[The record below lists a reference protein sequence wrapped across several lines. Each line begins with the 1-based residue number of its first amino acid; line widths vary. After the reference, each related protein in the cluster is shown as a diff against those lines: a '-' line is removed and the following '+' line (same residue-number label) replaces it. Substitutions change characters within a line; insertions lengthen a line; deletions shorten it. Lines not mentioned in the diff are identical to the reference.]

1 MGFNLD
7 HNDLASILS
16 ELPSTQL
23 EQIVL
28 NQAVLIQQLQTP
40 VELLEKE
47 VLELKQR
54 PPLSTAPFRRKK
66 EELSQSPQKPGQKKG
81 HPGTFR
87 QPPPPTEIIDVPLE
101 YCPHCFS
108 EVEHLKYHT
117 QTIEELPVLEV
128 QVIQIK
134 THSGFCPKC
143 QKKVRS
149 VHPWQSSK
157 AQGAASTSLGP
168 RAVALAIELQS
179 RFNLTKS
186 KTCAI
191 LKEFLGIRLTPGGLV
206 DLSHRM
212 AAKLNPE
219 YQQLLHE
226 VQHSSHI
233 HADETGWY
241 VGTPGNQLCVFTNKF
256 VTLYH
261 IARTRNREMVK
272 RILGDYQ
279 GVLITDCLSIYD
291 EVNPLQ
297 QKCYSHHLKAIKEA
311 LPKSPSGFSHYLEEL
326 KLMLQTAMTL
336 KTLQAEMKS
345 SEFSAKI
352 QGLEQWA
359 TNLLKLE
366 NRTAP
371 LQPEEESVRQR
382 LFKQRDHLFEFLK
395 HPEVEATNNQA
406 ERQLR
411 PAVIARK
418 LSCGNRTDKG
428 AQTWEVLASLA
439 VTSAQRNQS
448 FKDLIK
454 NAVYRSSP

>member
-1 MGFNLD
+1 MGFNFD
-7 HNDLASILS
+7 QNDLASILS
-16 ELPSTQL
+16 ELPRTQL
-23 EQIVL
+23 EQIVV
-28 NQAVLIQQLQTP
+28 NQAVLIQQLQTRI
-40 VELLEKE
+40 ELLEKE
-47 VLELKQR
+47 ILELKQH
-54 PPLSTAPFRRKK
+54 PPLSTAPFRRKP
-66 EELSQSPQKPGQKKG
+66 EDLSKSPQKPGQKKG

-108 EVEHLKYHT
+108 EVEHLKYHR
-117 QTIEELPVLEV
+117 QTIEELPILQV
-128 QVIQIK
+128 QVIQIN
-134 THSGFCPKC
+134 TNSGFCPKC

-149 VHPWQSSK
+149 SHPLQSSK
-157 AQGAASTSLGP
+157 AKGAASTSLGP

-191 LKEFLGIRLTPGGLV
+191 LQEFFGIRLTPGGLV

-212 AAKLNPE
+212 ASKLNPE
-219 YQQLLHE
+219 YQQLLRE
-226 VQHSSHI
+226 VQQSSHI

-241 VGTPGNQLCVFTNKF
+241 VGKPGHQLCVFTNQF

-261 IARTRNREMVK
+261 IAKTRNREMVK
-272 RILGDYQ
+272 KILGDYQ

-297 QKCYSHHLKAIKEA
+297 QKCYSHHFKAIEEA
-311 LPKSPSGFSHYLEEL
+311 IKKMPTGVSHYLEEL
-326 KLMLQTAMTL
+326 KLMLKTAMTL
-336 KTLQAEMKS
+336 KTLQAQIKPS
-345 SEFSAKI
+345 DFSAKI
-352 QGLEQWA
+352 QHLENWSA
-359 TNLLKLE
+359 NWLNLE
-366 NRTAP
+366 NRTEQ
-371 LQPEEESVRQR
+371 LQPEEETVRQR

-395 HPEVEATNNQA
+395 HKEVEATNNQA

-428 AQTWEVLASLA
+428 AQTWQVLASLA
-439 VTSAQRNQS
+439 VTSAQRNES

-454 NAVYRSSP
+454 NAVYRSPP